1 MRIQLCASVFAAAA
15 VLALSYAPAAQA
27 KSDHAKTTHKGMKAH
42 PHHTRAHITH
52 RAKAS
57 AKVRAKARVSA
68 YRTARPA
75 GPAGDVPPGARRG
88 FIPGI
93 GEVFYGGPEGPPN
106 GSAYTLRA
114 TGDPS
119 VGYFPALWA
128 AQRRGDCVSDDGYGR
143 FSPCADGP

>member
-1 MRIQLCASVFAAAA
+1 MRIQLCAAVFAAVAA
-15 VLALSYAPAAQA
+15 LLLSSAPAAHA
-27 KSDHAKTTHKGMKAH
+27 KSDHAKSAHKSMKAH
-42 PHHTRAHITH
+42 TQHTRAPRHVSR
-52 RAKAS
+52 RAAP
-57 AKVRAKARVSA
+57 ARVST

-75 GPAGDVPPGARRG
+75 PTGDVPPGARRG
-88 FIPGI
+88 FMPGI

-106 GSAYTLRA
+106 GGAYTLRP

-143 FSPCADGP
+143 FSACGDGR